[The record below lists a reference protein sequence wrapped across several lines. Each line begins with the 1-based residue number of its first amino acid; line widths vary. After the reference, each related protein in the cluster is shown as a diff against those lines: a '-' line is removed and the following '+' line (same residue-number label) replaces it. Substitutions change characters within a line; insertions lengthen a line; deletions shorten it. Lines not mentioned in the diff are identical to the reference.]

1 VSVCFFSILV
11 PLYCHED
18 DSRISDLVGIFSGL
32 VVTVSSC
39 RYVGDEVGTV
49 SVLQYDEESNEIV
62 TLPYCIPAHITL
74 GKPSFDF

>member
-32 VVTVSSC
+32 VVT
-39 RYVGDEVGTV
+39 VGTV